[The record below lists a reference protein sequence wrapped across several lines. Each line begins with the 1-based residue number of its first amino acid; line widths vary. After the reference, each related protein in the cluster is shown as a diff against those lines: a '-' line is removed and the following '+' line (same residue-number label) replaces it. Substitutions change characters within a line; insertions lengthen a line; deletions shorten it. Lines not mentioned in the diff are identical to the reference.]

1 MNDLMYINLYIKFLV
16 IRKGCGKP
24 PNVNGYPT
32 FRIIYFTFLS
42 VLRIVFFSLCQ
53 HIQICC
59 L

>member
-24 PNVNGYPT
+24 PNVNEYLT

-42 VLRIVFFSLCQ
+42 VLRIVFIFLCQ